1 MKANGED
8 REYFMVRIQHKRD
21 GDGNSRRGTPLEN
34 PLFTTNVK
42 KKGGQVTLWSLKPVQ
57 LKRQKPRP
65 TALVLISNTLSLS
78 SISVSKEI

>member
-42 KKGGQVTLWSLKPVQ
+42 KKEVKSLYGHLNLCNSKGKNPGQQP
-57 LKRQKPRP
+57 
-65 TALVLISNTLSLS
+65 
-78 SISVSKEI
+78 